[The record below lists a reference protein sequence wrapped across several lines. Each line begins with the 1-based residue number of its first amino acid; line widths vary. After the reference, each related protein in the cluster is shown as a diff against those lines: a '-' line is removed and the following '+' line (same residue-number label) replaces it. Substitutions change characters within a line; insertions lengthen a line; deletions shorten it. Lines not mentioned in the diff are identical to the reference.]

1 MVQLQRVQYI
11 YIYLYILVL
20 SIKCNKIMFIIKFY
34 NFPQREMKEGPK
46 FMLNLI
52 LVYSSRIFCS
62 LMWASK
68 RTKPI
73 YGANMQSRGDGWNKI
88 HDWAQF
94 EDKRQCPRP
103 NTKVDNQ

>member
-1 MVQLQRVQYI
+1 
-11 YIYLYILVL
+11 
-20 SIKCNKIMFIIKFY
+20 
-34 NFPQREMKEGPK
+34 
-46 FMLNLI
+46 
-52 LVYSSRIFCS
+52 
-62 LMWASK
+62 MWASK